1 MPSAKRKRGVAADA
15 DSTPRRRRT
24 ADDESN
30 ENDEL
35 DHTPSKQETPTKR
48 QNVSRSLADD
58 LRRTQIKDTAN
69 GGAKGQETPRS
80 QRRVAFDTP
89 TKPHEDEDFPNETP
103 TIVKSADRSARRKSA
118 RRLLFRQ
125 IDGDQSDEDSNE
137 EDELA
142 REIFDEE
149 EAEEERQE
157 EEEQVEIPEPSA
169 VPDTPSKRGR
179 GRPKGSKNKQRKHSP
194 PPEGVPPHELYF
206 YQNRPGGSKT
216 SNNTLAS
223 HQILNHEEYFEQMS
237 KYEDPHQEDM
247 EFLLELHMRSFE
259 QWVYELD
266 NDFNICLYGYG
277 SKRRLATEFAAHL
290 YHYRMARSP
299 NTNSK
304 NSPKII
310 IVNGYNPTLTPKD
323 ILLTILSALLP
334 SSVKL
339 PSTPP
344 LLHSLLET
352 TLATNPPSVPITLI
366 VNSIDSPSL
375 RRPASQ
381 TLLTTLAANKHM
393 HMLATAD
400 TPTFPLLWDL
410 SARSQLRFLFHD
422 CTTFASFAGVEL
434 DAVDAFADVIGR
446 SSRRLAGRDG
456 VGYVL
461 RSLPEN
467 ARGLFRILVAEQI
480 ATAVEVEDDDVGMG
494 AGRAFGTLD
503 DDDDDPFQDA
513 ALAPDTPSKRGRGKK
528 GAEKNVLDAVAPAV
542 GVEYRVLYHK
552 AVEEFV
558 CSNEM
563 SFRTLLKEFHDHQMV
578 ESRKDAGGTERLW
591 VPFRREDLEAL
602 LEELVE

>member
-1 MPSAKRKRGVAADA
+1 MSEPRTSSSELDASAL
-15 DSTPRRRRT
+15 PRR
-24 ADDESN
+24 ADGLDHEDH

-35 DHTPSKQETPTKR
+35 DPTPSQQETPTKR
-48 QNVSRSLADD
+48 QNVSRNLAND
-58 LRRTQIKDTAN
+58 LRRAQAKDTAN
-69 GGAKGQETPRS
+69 GGAKEQETPRS

-89 TKPHEDEDFPNETP
+89 TKPHEDEEAPNATP
-103 TIVKSADRSARRKSA
+103 TILKSADRSARRKSA
-118 RRLLFRQ
+118 RRLLSRQ
-125 IDGDQSDEDSNE
+125 LNDDQSDEDSDE

-142 REIFDEE
+142 REIYDEE
-149 EAEEERQE
+149 EGEDEGE
-157 EEEQVEIPEPSA
+157 EEEDQVKIPEPSA

-179 GRPKGSKNKQRKHSP
+179 GRPKGSKNKTRKNSP

-206 YQNRPGGSKT
+206 YQNRPGGGKT

-223 HQILNHEEYFEQMS
+223 HQVLNHDEYFAQMS
-237 KYEDPHQEDM
+237 KYEDPHQDDI
-247 EFLLELHMRSFE
+247 EFLHELHGRSFD
-259 QWVYELD
+259 QWVYELE

-277 SKRRLATEFAAHL
+277 SKRRLAMDFATHL
-290 YHYRMARSP
+290 YHYRMATAAS
-299 NTNSK
+299 SK

-310 IVNGYNPTLTPKD
+310 IINGYNPTLTPKD
-323 ILLTILSALLP
+323 ILLTILSSLLP

-352 TLATNPPSVPITLI
+352 TLATNPPSKPLTLI

-381 TLLTTLAANKHM
+381 TLLTTLAANKHF

-422 CTTFASFAGVEL
+422 STTFASFAGVEL
-434 DAVDAFADVIGR
+434 DAVDTFADVLGR

-480 ATAVEVEDDDVGMG
+480 AAAVEVEDDDVGLG
-494 AGRAFGTLD
+494 SGGAFGAL
-503 DDDDDPFQDA
+503 DDDDDPFNDA
-513 ALAPDTPSKRGRGKK
+513 ALAPDTPSKRGRGRK
-528 GAEKNVLDAVAPAV
+528 GAEKNAMDAVVPAV

-563 SFRTLLKEFHDHQMV
+563 GFRTLLKEFHDHQMI

-602 LEELVE
+602 LEELVD

>member
-1 MPSAKRKRGVAADA
+1 MPSEKRKRGAAEEA
-15 DSTPRRRRT
+15 NSTPRRRCVV
-24 ADDESN
+24 DEDEDY

-35 DHTPSKQETPTKR
+35 DLTPSKQKTPTKG

-58 LRRTQIKDTAN
+58 LHRAQIKDATE
-69 GGAKGQETPRS
+69 GDAKIQETPKS

-89 TKPHEDEDFPNETP
+89 TKPHEDDNETP
-103 TIVKSADRSARRKSA
+103 SGTPAIVKSADRSARRKSA
-118 RRLLFRQ
+118 RRILARQ
-125 IDGDQSDEDSNE
+125 LNGDESDEEEE

-142 REIFDEE
+142 HQIYDDEE
-149 EAEEERQE
+149 ADEPG
-157 EEEQVEIPEPSA
+157 EEEQAEVPEPSS
-169 VPDTPSKRGR
+169 VPETPTKRGR
-179 GRPKGSKNKQRKHSP
+179 GRPKGSKNKQRHTP
-194 PPEGVPPHELYF
+194 PPENLPSHELYF
-206 YQNRPGGSKT
+206 FQNRPGGNKT

-223 HQILNHEEYFEQMS
+223 HRILNHDEYFAQMS
-237 KYEDPHQEDM
+237 KYEDPHQEDIQ
-247 EFLLELHMRSFE
+247 FLHELHARSFD
-259 QWVYELD
+259 QWIYELE
-266 NDFNICLYGYG
+266 NDFNICLFGFG
-277 SKRRLATEFAAHL
+277 SKRQLATDFATHL
-290 YHYRMARSP
+290 YHHRVATTP
-299 NTNSK
+299 NSSTK

-310 IVNGYNPTLTPKD
+310 VINGYNPVLTPKD
-323 ILLTILSALLP
+323 ILLTLLSSLLP
-334 SSVKL
+334 STVKL

-352 TLATNPPSVPITLI
+352 TLATNPPSKPLTLI
-366 VNSIDSPSL
+366 INSIDSPSL

-381 TLLTTLAANKHM
+381 TLLTTLAANPHI
-393 HMLATAD
+393 HVLATAD

-422 CTTFASFAGVEL
+422 CTTFASFAGAEL
-434 DAVDAFADVIGR
+434 DAVDAFADVLGR
-446 SSRRLAGRDG
+446 SARRLAGRDG

-480 ATAVEVEDDDVGMG
+480 AAAVEVEDDDVGAG
-494 AGRAFGTLD
+494 AGGFGILD
-503 DDDDDPFQDA
+503 DDDQDPFQDA
-513 ALAPDTPSKRGRGKK
+513 GLAPDTPSRRGRKGKG
-528 GAEKNVLDAVAPAV
+528 GAEKNVMDAVAPAV

-563 SFRTLLKEFHDHQMV
+563 GFRTLLKEFHDHQMI